1 MKGAGAPMRRSHWR
15 ASAAFDRVCFQNCE
29 DIVGKTIFDRNLSN
43 LFYRTCQDI
52 SSAMLPRRC
61 VICGAGI
68 NETVAH
74 PLGRFACR
82 NCLNT
87 LSCASGVR
95 CQRCGLTLGPR
106 LQEFGWTHCRHCRP
120 IVAEQDPAA
129 RTCVVCCDY
138 APPFDQWIAQLKYG
152 KAHGLAEFLGQWLG
166 MNAFQAMP
174 DLPDLLVPVPCSRE
188 KLKLRGYNQAAL
200 IARYAGRVLKR
211 PVDTRLLLK
220 AGEAETQAE
229 LGRTERLKN
238 LRGAFLAS
246 RPVLADLTVG
256 LVDDVITTG
265 TTMESCED
273 ALRKAGAKTI
283 VILAVCRTPE

>member
-1 MKGAGAPMRRSHWR
+1 
-15 ASAAFDRVCFQNCE
+15 
-29 DIVGKTIFDRNLSN
+29 
-43 LFYRTCQDI
+43 
-52 SSAMLPRRC
+52 
-61 VICGAGI
+61 
-68 NETVAH
+68 
-74 PLGRFACR
+74 
-82 NCLNT
+82 
-87 LSCASGVR
+87 
-95 CQRCGLTLGPR
+95 
-106 LQEFGWTHCRHCRP
+106 
-120 IVAEQDPAA
+120 
-129 RTCVVCCDY
+129 
-138 APPFDQWIAQLKYG
+138 
-152 KAHGLAEFLGQWLG
+152 

-174 DLPDLLVPVPCSRE
+174 DLPDLLVPVPCSQE

-211 PVDTRLLLK
+211 PVDTGLLLK
-220 AGEAETQAE
+220 AGEADTQAE

-265 TTMESCED
+265 ATMESCED